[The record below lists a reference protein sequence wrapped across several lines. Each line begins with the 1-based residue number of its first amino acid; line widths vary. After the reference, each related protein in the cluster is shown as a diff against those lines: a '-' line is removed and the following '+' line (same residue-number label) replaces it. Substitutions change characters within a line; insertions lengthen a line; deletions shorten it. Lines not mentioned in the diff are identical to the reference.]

1 MPAANCKHQLPA
13 IAGVGPIS
21 LLLLPKCPLCIVPL
35 LALLGLAIPPAMG
48 MWVASGLLVAVWL
61 AILFNATGTK
71 PAVRGVA
78 FAAAALSFVAI
89 GFHVRLLLWIGVLTM
104 TAAGFAPLTRPLR
117 LAQGPPS
124 PRWRGARDLTIETL
138 RPAKRGEGARRA
150 DEGRGE

>member
-48 MWVASGLLVAVWL
+48 MWIASGLLVAVWL
-61 AILFNATGTK
+61 AILFTATRTK
-71 PAVRGVA
+71 PRIRAVA

-89 GFHVRLLLWIGVLTM
+89 GFHVRWLLWM
-104 TAAGFAPLTRPLR
+104 AC
-117 LAQGPPS
+117 
-124 PRWRGARDLTIETL
+124 
-138 RPAKRGEGARRA
+138 
-150 DEGRGE
+150 